1 MRFRD
6 RVDAGRRLART
17 VRFARDEDVVV
28 LGLPRGGVPVAAEV
42 ARALG
47 APLDVILVRKLGVPD
62 QPELAMGA
70 VGEGDVLVL
79 NEDVVRKVQPSAAE
93 LAELEQQARR
103 ELERRASRF
112 RGGRPPLVPAGRTA
126 VLVDD
131 GIATGATARAACR
144 VATAQGAARV
154 VLAVPVCSSGTAAE
168 LRSEVDELVCLQT
181 PRQFLGVG
189 EFYADFRQTTDD
201 EVADLLAALR

>member
-1 MRFRD
+1 MRFLD

-17 VRFARDEDVVV
+17 LRFARDEDVVV

-47 APLDVILVRKLGVPD
+47 ALGVPD

-79 NEDVVRKVQPSAAE
+79 NEDIVRKVQPSAAE
-93 LAELEQQARR
+93 LARLEREARG
-103 ELERRASRF
+103 ELERRALRF
-112 RGGRPPLVPAGRTA
+112 RGDRPPLVAAGRTA

-168 LRSEVDELVCLQT
+168 LRNEVDELVCLQT
-181 PRQFLGVG
+181 PRRFVGVG
-189 EFYADFRQTTDD
+189 EFYADFRQTSDD
-201 EVADLLAALR
+201 EVADLLAAPR

>member
-103 ELERRASRF
+103 ELERRASQF

>member
-1 MRFRD
+1 MRFLD

-17 VRFARDEDVVV
+17 LRFARDEDVVV

-93 LAELEQQARR
+93 LARLEHQARG

-112 RGGRPPLVPAGRTA
+112 RGDRPPLVAAGRTA

-168 LRSEVDELVCLQT
+168 LRNEVDELVCLQT
-181 PRQFLGVG
+181 PRRFVSVG
-189 EFYADFRQTTDD
+189 EFYADFRQTSDD
-201 EVADLLAALR
+201 EVADLLAAPR